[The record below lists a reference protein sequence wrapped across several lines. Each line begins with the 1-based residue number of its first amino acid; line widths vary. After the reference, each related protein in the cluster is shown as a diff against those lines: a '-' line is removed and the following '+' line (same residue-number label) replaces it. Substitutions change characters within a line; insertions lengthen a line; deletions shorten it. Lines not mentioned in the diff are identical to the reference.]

1 MNRKVIIR
9 NMESF
14 REPPEGP
21 GTGQRKR
28 LAVYGRFLKMMR
40 NKQKKE

>member
-1 MNRKVIIR
+1 MKRKRKVTIR
-9 NMESF
+9 NIKSF

-28 LAVYGRFLKMMR
+28 LAVYGRFLKRLR
-40 NKQKKE
+40 NK